1 MAVFPC
7 PARVFCNKV
16 MAFLHNLCYDISE
29 NKNLSFQKTNLFFSS
44 FCYILCNR
52 YHFYS
57 SLEDNVSQTLHLHQI
72 KKGLV
77 LQMLTFETAS
87 PESTGLSS
95 QCIINFIH
103 RLQGKQ
109 VPMHSILLL
118 HKDKLIAEGYYAPYT
133 ADTLHRMFSIS
144 KSFTSIAI
152 GLLEAEGQLSLSD
165 KICDHFPEYVSA
177 DTHPWIL
184 NMTIR
189 DMLTMRTCHAAT
201 TYKINMQSD
210 WVESFFQVAPTHPSG
225 KLFHYDTSS
234 AHTLCALV
242 EKLAG
247 MDMLCYL
254 KKKLAPLGFS
264 EESYMIKDPFGV
276 SMGGSGLVAKPM
288 DILKF
293 GYLLMHEGTL
303 PASGVSDDNTEQIR
317 LIPAEYI
324 RQATANLTATFMT
337 APLPSE
343 SCGYGYQI
351 WRNER
356 GGYVCYGM
364 GGQLVICLPEYD
376 LICVTT
382 ADTQGMAGGNQL
394 IYDAFYEE
402 IVDHI
407 AYDSLPENHSI
418 RNDLAILLMNLEISP
433 LYGPVNSP
441 RIERISKKEYLLL
454 ENPSDFSKLSIV
466 FNDNSTGILRY
477 TLRGKDCELHFG
489 LGNLQY
495 GTFPIYDMK
504 YAASAAWLS
513 ENTLYIRAHIIDEYV
528 GSVRFEL
535 TFGDNDVT
543 VFMKKIEESLF
554 SEFNGHLYG
563 TCN

>member
-1 MAVFPC
+1 
-7 PARVFCNKV
+7 
-16 MAFLHNLCYDISE
+16 
-29 NKNLSFQKTNLFFSS
+29 
-44 FCYILCNR
+44 
-52 YHFYS
+52 
-57 SLEDNVSQTLHLHQI
+57 
-72 KKGLV
+72 
-77 LQMLTFETAS
+77 
-87 PESTGLSS
+87 
-95 QCIINFIH
+95 
-103 RLQGKQ
+103 
-109 VPMHSILLL
+109 MHSLLLL

-144 KSFTSIAI
+144 KSFSSIAI
-152 GLLEAEGQLSLSD
+152 GLLEAEGQLALSD
-165 KICDHFPEYVSA
+165 KICDYFSEYVSE

-184 NMTIR
+184 EMTIR
-189 DMLTMRTCHAAT
+189 DMLMMRTCHAAT

-210 WVESFFQVAPTHPSG
+210 WVESFFKVAPTHPSG

-242 EKLAG
+242 EKLTCT
-247 MDMLCYL
+247 DLLSYI

-293 GYLLMHEGTL
+293 GYLLMHEGL
-303 PASGVSDDNTEQIR
+303 GLV
-317 LIPAEYI
+317 PAEYI
-324 RQATANLTATFMT
+324 RQATANLTPTSMT

-356 GGYVCYGM
+356 GGFVCYGM
-364 GGQLVICLPEYD
+364 GGQFVICLPEHD

-402 IVDHI
+402 ILDHI
-407 AYDSLPENHSI
+407 TSDALPENAAAQQEL
-418 RNDLAILLMNLEISP
+418 NA
-433 LYGPVNSP
+433 
-441 RIERISKKEYLLL
+441 LL
-454 ENPSDFSKLSIV
+454 ENLAIAPLNGSTHSSFAGKINSKAYQLIENPTGFSKISV
-466 FNDNSTGILRY
+466 EFCTGEDNGTEYGVLHY
-477 TLRGKDCELHFG
+477 TLHEKDCELHFG
-489 LGNLQY
+489 IGNMQY
-495 GTFPIYDMK
+495 GTFPLYNMK
-504 YAASAAWLS
+504 YAASAEWLA
-513 ENTLYIRAHIIDEYV
+513 EDTLYIRAHIIDEYV

-535 TFGDNDVT
+535 TFGDKDVT
-543 VFMKKIEESLF
+543 VFMRKVEESLF

-563 TCN
+563 TIN

>member
-1 MAVFPC
+1 
-7 PARVFCNKV
+7 
-16 MAFLHNLCYDISE
+16 
-29 NKNLSFQKTNLFFSS
+29 
-44 FCYILCNR
+44 
-52 YHFYS
+52 
-57 SLEDNVSQTLHLHQI
+57 
-72 KKGLV
+72 
-77 LQMLTFETAS
+77 MLTFETAS

-95 QCIINFIH
+95 RCIVNFIH
-103 RLQGKQ
+103 RLQKNQ

-118 HKDKLIAEGYYAPYT
+118 HKDKLITEGYYAPYT

-152 GLLEAEGQLSLSD
+152 GILEAEGRLSLSD
-165 KICDHFPEYVSA
+165 KICNYFPEYVSK

-184 NMTIR
+184 DMTIR
-189 DMLTMRTCHAAT
+189 DMLMMRTCHAST
-201 TYKINMQSD
+201 TYKINMQTD
-210 WVESFFQVAPTHPSG
+210 WVESFFKVVPTHPAG

-247 MDMLCYL
+247 TDMLSYL
-254 KKKLAPLGFS
+254 KIKLEPLSFS
-264 EESYMIKDPFGV
+264 KGSYMIKDPFGV
-276 SMGGSGLVAKPM
+276 SMGGSGLVATPM

-293 GYLLMHEGTL
+293 GYLLMHDGL
-303 PASGVSDDNTEQIR
+303 GIVPS
-317 LIPAEYI
+317 EYI
-324 RQATANLTATFMT
+324 RQATSNLTPTLMT

-343 SCGYGYQI
+343 ACGYGYQI
-351 WRNER
+351 WQNER

-364 GGQLVICLPEYD
+364 GGQFVICLPEYD

-402 IVDHI
+402 IVDHL
-407 AYDSLPENHSI
+407 APHALPEAAQGQVE
-418 RNDLAILLMNLEISP
+418 LAALLGNLAISP
-433 LYGPVNSP
+433 LNGTTHSGRSGEINS
-441 RIERISKKEYLLL
+441 KEYQLIA
-454 ENPSDFSKLSIV
+454 NPNGFSKLSIE
-466 FNDNSTGILRY
+466 FYESMDGTPEYGILHY
-477 TLRGKDCELHFG
+477 TLREKKYELRFG
-489 LGNLQY
+489 FGNLQC
-495 GTFPIYDMK
+495 GTFPIYEMH
-504 YAASAAWLS
+504 YAASGEWLS
-513 ENTLYIRAHIIDEYV
+513 EETLYIRAHIIDEYV

-543 VFMKKIEESLF
+543 VFMKKVEESLF

>member
-1 MAVFPC
+1 
-7 PARVFCNKV
+7 
-16 MAFLHNLCYDISE
+16 
-29 NKNLSFQKTNLFFSS
+29 
-44 FCYILCNR
+44 
-52 YHFYS
+52 
-57 SLEDNVSQTLHLHQI
+57 
-72 KKGLV
+72 
-77 LQMLTFETAS
+77 MLTFETAS
-87 PESTGLSS
+87 PESTGISS
-95 QCIINFIH
+95 QNIIHFIN
-103 RLQGKQ
+103 RLQSRQ
-109 VPMHSILLL
+109 VPMHSLLLL
-118 HKDKLIAEGYYAPYT
+118 HRDKLIAEGYYAPYN

-165 KICDHFPEYVSA
+165 KICNYFPEYVSKN
-177 DTHPWIL
+177 THPWIL
-184 NMTIR
+184 EMTIR
-189 DMLTMRTCHAAT
+189 DMLMMRTCHAAT

-210 WVESFFQVAPTHPSG
+210 WVESFFTVSPTHPAG

-247 MDMLCYL
+247 TDMLSYL
-254 KKKLAPLGFS
+254 KEKLKPLGLS

-293 GYLLMHEGTL
+293 GYLLMHEGAI
-303 PASGVSDDNTEQIR
+303 PVSGISCDETDKIQLV
-317 LIPAEYI
+317 PAEYI
-324 RQATANLTATFMT
+324 RQATANLTPTLMT

-343 SCGYGYQI
+343 ACGYGYQI

-364 GGQLVICLPEYD
+364 GGQFVICLPEYD

-402 IVDHI
+402 IVDNI
-407 AYDSLPENHSI
+407 TPYALPE
-418 RNDLAILLMNLEISP
+418 DAQCQQQLTTLLEKLAIAPLNDTILSP
-433 LYGPVNSP
+433 CAG
-441 RIERISKKEYLLL
+441 RINGRKYRLL
-454 ENPSDFSKLSIV
+454 ENANGFSKISLEFHPLPNTAKSSV
-466 FNDNSTGILRY
+466 TDTPLKYGTLHFTLHDQNCVLR
-477 TLRGKDCELHFG
+477 FG
-489 LGNLQY
+489 LGNMQY
-495 GTFPIYDMK
+495 GTFPLYNMH
-504 YAASAAWLS
+504 YAASAQWVS
-513 ENTLYIRAHIIDEYV
+513 EDTLYIRAHIIDEYV

-535 TFGDNDVT
+535 TFGDNDIT
-543 VFMKKIEESLF
+543 VFLKKVEESLF
-554 SEFNGHLYG
+554 TEFNGHLYG

>member
-1 MAVFPC
+1 
-7 PARVFCNKV
+7 
-16 MAFLHNLCYDISE
+16 
-29 NKNLSFQKTNLFFSS
+29 
-44 FCYILCNR
+44 
-52 YHFYS
+52 
-57 SLEDNVSQTLHLHQI
+57 
-72 KKGLV
+72 
-77 LQMLTFETAS
+77 MLTFETAS

-95 QCIINFIH
+95 RYIINFIN
-103 RLQGKQ
+103 RLQEKC
-109 VPMHSILLL
+109 VPMHSVLLL
-118 HKDKLIAEGYYAPYT
+118 HNDKLIAEGYYAPYT

-165 KICDHFPEYVSA
+165 KICDFFPEYVSK

-184 NMTIR
+184 EMTIQ
-189 DMLTMRTCHAAT
+189 DMLMMRTCHAAT
-201 TYKINMQSD
+201 TYKIDMQSD
-210 WVESFFQVAPTHPSG
+210 WVESFFTVPPTHPSG

-242 EKLAG
+242 EKLTG
-247 MDMLCYL
+247 TDVLSYL
-254 KKKLAPLGFS
+254 KKKLAPLGLS
-264 EESYMIKDPFGV
+264 NESYMLKDPFGI

-293 GYLLMHEGTL
+293 GYLLMHEGRL
-303 PASGVSDDNTEQIR
+303 PTQHCDISTKGTDGIQLV
-317 LIPAEYI
+317 PAEYI
-324 RQATANLTATFMT
+324 RQATSNLTPTLMA

-343 SCGYGYQI
+343 ACGYGYQI

-364 GGQLVICLPEYD
+364 GGQFVICLPEHD

-402 IVDHI
+402 ILDNI
-407 AYDSLPENHSI
+407 APNALPE
-418 RNDLAILLMNLEISP
+418 DAQAGQELAELLHNLALAPLNCAMDSP
-433 LYGPVNSP
+433 LAETING
-441 RIERISKKEYLLL
+441 KEYLLL
-454 ENPSDFSKLSIV
+454 ENANDFSKISV
-466 FNDNSTGILRY
+466 EFQTTPNDNQSLSAAISPQYG
-477 TLRGKDCELHFG
+477 TLHFTLHGKECELHFG
-489 LGNLQY
+489 LGNLQC
-495 GTFPIYDMK
+495 GIFPIYKMR
-504 YAASAAWLS
+504 YAASAKWLS
-513 ENTLYIRAHIIDEYV
+513 GNTLYIRAHIIDEYV

-563 TCN
+563 RG